1 MLKIQSP
8 KPRQDKTA
16 FFFFSRNKQFGKI
29 NCSPTLASNSCKV
42 DSTTAGVVTNR
53 TKINSNVLISTAL
66 THQLSLSTERCS
78 QIMSP
83 ANGACDTFQW
93 SEKILRDTDDSGLPC
108 LIVLK
113 SFRHLQD
120 REKWKKEGMS
130 FQRNCGTASVGCIEG

>member
-8 KPRQDKTA
+8 KPRQDSVL
-16 FFFFSRNKQFGKI
+16 FFFFQGINSLEKI

-42 DSTTAGVVTNR
+42 DSTTAGVVINR

>member
-16 FFFFSRNKQFGKI
+16 FFFFSRNKQFEKI

-42 DSTTAGVVTNR
+42 DSTTAGVVINR
-53 TKINSNVLISTAL
+53 TKINSNVLIRTAL

-120 REKWKKEGMS
+120 REKSKKRGDKFPKKLWFCFCGMY
-130 FQRNCGTASVGCIEG
+130 